1 MGIAARLLSAAD
13 RIRTEVAGPLLPHWG
28 SEHTRVEA
36 RVRAA
41 LGSAFEAEQRAGAAL
56 PFKEA
61 AVLALSV
68 LREPMPA

>member
-1 MGIAARLLSAAD
+1 MAARLLSAAE

-36 RVRAA
+36 RVRSA
-41 LGSAFEAEQRAGAAL
+41 LGAEFEVEQRAGAAL

-61 AVLALSV
+61 AAVAIPV
-68 LREPMPA
+68 LR